1 MSLPV
6 GLNRSRSAVVFVVN
20 ETTPGL
26 INAQVDA
33 NDAFG
38 LTTTPVMGQSGNYT
52 DTSEIG
58 AELISVDRVLNYM
71 EYATYDFEYYA
82 KPGGTD
88 LSTIID
94 ISDGAGTNATVTE
107 AAGLVTFTPA
117 SGSIPANI
125 EVGATIQINGVDLT
139 IVDVNSG
146 AGTFAVQ
153 WDAASAVS
161 YVSGLGGAGV
171 ASVQLVRYNFAQ
183 NPEHDLLSR
192 SFGGVKYM
200 SRGEIYAGGNALQK
214 GSGYYAGDGSG
225 VGSYVPSKVN
235 ATAAQF
241 FLKNTVQTFT
251 VTSRQFTDK
260 SIQMYTA
267 TGSLP
272 TNFSVTFAKDGPVTF
287 SSSFQSNR
295 VFYGGTATIDTQ
307 SPINVTANG
316 DTTLTITDPI
326 RYGMGLTNK
335 VESGD
340 VAWYHADSSI
350 GMACKLMDANGAV
363 YPSSETEFFT
373 VASTSGA
380 DVVINNPTAT
390 AYGPSG
396 VFASG
401 QDLYLI
407 PFTPAPCPDTG
418 GILDQR
424 KVQVFLTDAPAL
436 SEDLIKTFDWEPSA
450 NTQLFH
456 PDNALDVTS
465 VNIDFDRSITTPG
478 LTEMTGEE
486 FPPASYIINEPTISG
501 SMTLLLRPKDF
512 QFMNSLRDEPRRSV
526 GIRVGSVAG
535 KIIEIGIAAAFLEIP
550 TPSDADGAT
559 QIDIGFTAIRG
570 VECDDA
576 DKFMVRYR

>member
-20 ETTPGL
+20 EITPGL

-88 LSTIID
+88 LSTTVD
-94 ISDGAGTNATVTE
+94 MSFGGTDGTVSE
-107 AAGLVTFTPA
+107 NGSGLVTFTMA
-117 SGSIPANI
+117 VGGTLSSDI
-125 EVGATIQINGVDLT
+125 EVGGTIQINNVDLT

-153 WDAASAVS
+153 WEAAAATA
-161 YVSGLGGAGV
+161 YV
-171 ASVQLVRYNFAQ
+171 ASVGGNVATVQLVRYNFAQ
-183 NPEHDLLSR
+183 NPEHDLLAR

-200 SRGEIYAGGNALQK
+200 SRGEVYAGGVLAAK

-225 VGSYVPSKVN
+225 AGSYVPSKAN

-295 VFYGGTATIDTQ
+295 VFYGGTATIDTT
-307 SPINVTANG
+307 SPINIAGSGLNNG

-326 RYGMGLTNK
+326 RYGMGATNK
-335 VESGD
+335 IESGD

-363 YPSSETEFFT
+363 YPSSDTEFFT

-380 DVVINNPTAT
+380 DVTINNTTAT
-390 AYGPSG
+390 SYPFSAG
-396 VFASG
+396 V
-401 QDLYLI
+401 DLYLI

-436 SEDLIKTFDWEPSA
+436 SEDLIKTFDWEPTD

-456 PDNALDVTS
+456 PFNALDVTS
-465 VNIDFDRSITTPG
+465 VNLDFDRSITTPG

-526 GIRVGSVAG
+526 GIRVGSVDG